1 MRTLTTLL
9 PTTVLGLVLL
19 SGCASPLPGGLGP
32 GGLEEAIEQE
42 TGGEVD
48 FGGSSLP
55 ADWPAE
61 LPLPAGD
68 LVSSISSDGTQV
80 LTYRIDDPSVGER
93 LVADLEALGFVSTT
107 SSDMGELVAHV
118 LDRDGW
124 VVTIGWVS
132 GDEDGVVLNYS
143 SGPH

>member
-1 MRTLTTLL
+1 MRTLTILL

-32 GGLEEAIEQE
+32 GSLEDAIEQG
-42 TGGEVD
+42 TGGQVD
-48 FGGSSLP
+48 VGTASLP

-61 LPLPAGD
+61 LPVPAGD
-68 LVSSISSDGTQV
+68 LFASISSDGTQV
-80 LTYRIDDPSVGER
+80 LTYRIADASVGES
-93 LVADLEALGFVSTT
+93 LVADLQALGFVTT
-107 SSDMGELVAHV
+107 ATTDMGELVVHA
-118 LDRDGW
+118 LERDEW
-124 VVTIGWVS
+124 TVSVSWVS

>member
-9 PTTVLGLVLL
+9 PSAVLGLVLL

-42 TGGEVD
+42 TGGQVD
-48 FGGSSLP
+48 LGGAALP

-80 LTYRIDDPSVGER
+80 LTYRIADTSVGER
-93 LVADLEALGFVSTT
+93 LVADLQALGFTSTAT
-107 SSDMGELVAHV
+107 SDMGGLVAHV

>member
-1 MRTLTTLL
+1 MRTLTILVPSTL
-9 PTTVLGLVLL
+9 LGLVLL

-32 GGLEEAIEQE
+32 GGLEEVIEQE

-48 FGGSSLP
+48 FGGASLP

-68 LVSSISSDGTQV
+68 LVSSISSEGTQV

-93 LVADLEALGFVSTT
+93 LVADLESLGFTT
-107 SSDMGELVAHV
+107 TTTSDMGELVATV

-124 VVTIGWVS
+124 MVTVGWVS